1 MKFAQNAGLGRKKI
15 NMNKECS
22 NCLYGKR
29 RGEFSSYCFL
39 DVEYKYSDNCC
50 ERYKCKAE
58 STKQEK
64 KELIMLILKGAYKG
78 EGKK

>member
-1 MKFAQNAGLGRKKI
+1 MKFAQNAELERKKG

-29 RGEFSSYCFL
+29 RGELSSYCFL
-39 DVEYKYSDNCC
+39 DGKYKDLDDCC

-64 KELIMLILKGAYKG
+64 KELIMLILKEAYKG
-78 EGKK
+78 AEK

>member
-1 MKFAQNAGLGRKKI
+1 MKFVQNAELRKVKS

-22 NCLYGKR
+22 NCLYGKSH
-29 RGEFSSYCFL
+29 GEFSSYCFL
-39 DVEYKYSDNCC
+39 NAEYKDLNNCC
-50 ERYKCKAE
+50 ECYKCKEE

-78 EGKK
+78 KEK